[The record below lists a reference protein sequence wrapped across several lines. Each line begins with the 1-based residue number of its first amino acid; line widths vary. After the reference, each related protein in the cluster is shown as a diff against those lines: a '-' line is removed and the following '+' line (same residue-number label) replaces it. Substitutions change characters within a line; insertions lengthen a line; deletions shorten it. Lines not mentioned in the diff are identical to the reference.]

1 MGYEY
6 EERTISMNEELI
18 ALAATTLRVSEETA
32 KKYNKPVPEIN
43 GWYFWNP
50 VRGGFS
56 VLINANGE
64 KLAASSAVTYRKLLD
79 AFISG
84 KRN

>member
-1 MGYEY
+1 
-6 EERTISMNEELI
+6 MNESII
-18 ALAATTLRVSEETA
+18 AIAATTLKVSEETA
-32 KKYNKPVPEIN
+32 KKYNKPVPEID

-56 VLINANGE
+56 VLINKDGE
-64 KLAASSAVTYRKLLD
+64 KLAASSAVSYQKHLD
-79 AFISG
+79 AFVSG

>member
-1 MGYEY
+1 MDEK
-6 EERTISMNEELI
+6 II
-18 ALAATTLRVSEETA
+18 KLAANTLKVDEETA

-56 VLINANGE
+56 VLINNHGE
-64 KLAASSAVTYRKLLD
+64 RLAAASVVTFQKHLD
-79 AFISG
+79 AFVSG